1 MKINLAVFFGG
12 RSVEHEISVI
22 SAVQAMHAT
31 NRQKYNVIPVYIT
44 KSGEMYTGEV
54 LFDINNYKDLESL
67 LENCN
72 KAQITRQEN
81 EVVLIS
87 PGKGLFKSH
96 KITPI
101 HIAFPVVHGTNC
113 EDGSI
118 QGFFEL
124 IGLPYIGC
132 DVIASAVGMDKAVFK
147 SVMQSYNLPVLPG
160 FTFDSRSFVLQKDE
174 IIGKITEQFSFPVI
188 VKPANLGS
196 SVGISKANDPQQLE
210 EAITLASHFAEK
222 ILVEPAIT
230 NLREINCSVLGDN
243 EECQA
248 SVCEEPIM
256 KDEIL
261 SYKDKYLSGNLTKGM
276 ESLSRKLPAELS
288 EEKSEEIRQLAIKVF
303 KAIGGSGLA
312 RIDFLID
319 TADNGKVYI
328 NEINTIPGSLAFYL
342 WRESGISFDKL
353 IDKLVERGYR
363 RHRNKSNLMYSIET
377 NILAKPSF
385 GIKGSK
391 LKG

>member
-1 MKINLAVFFGG
+1 MKLNLAVFFGC

-22 SAVQAMHAT
+22 SAVQAMHAA
-31 NRQKYNVIPVYIT
+31 NREKYNVIPVYIT
-44 KSGEMYTGEV
+44 KTGEMYTGEA
-54 LFDINNYKDLESL
+54 LFEIGNYKNTQTLLES
-67 LENCN
+67 CQR
-72 KAQITRQEN
+72 AVITKQDKD
-81 EVVLIS
+81 VVLITR
-87 PGKGLFKSH
+87 GKGLFKS
-96 KITPI
+96 KNILPI
-101 HIAFPVVHGTNC
+101 HMAFPIVHGTNC

-132 DVIASAVGMDKAVFK
+132 DVTASAIGMDKSVFK
-147 SVMQSYNLPVLPG
+147 SVMQSHGLPVLPG
-160 FTFDSRSFVLQKDE
+160 ITFDSRSFVLQKAK
-174 IIGKITEQFSFPVI
+174 IIEKITQQFNFPII

-196 SVGISKANDPQQLE
+196 SIGISKASDPHQLE
-210 EAITLASHFAEK
+210 EAIMLAANFTEK
-222 ILVEPAIT
+222 ILVEPAVT

-243 EECQA
+243 EECKA

-261 SYKDKYLSGNLTKGM
+261 SYKDKYMSGASTKGM

-288 EEKSEEIRQLAIKVF
+288 DEKSEEIRQLAIKVF

-312 RIDFLID
+312 RIDFLLD
-319 TADNGKVYI
+319 TADNDKVYV

-342 WRESGISFDKL
+342 WKETGLSFDKL
-353 IDKLVERGYR
+353 IDQLVEIGYR
-363 RHRNKSNLMYSIET
+363 RSRNKSNLMFSIET
-377 NILAKPSF
+377 NILASSGL

>member
-22 SAVQAMHAT
+22 SAVQAMHAA
-31 NRQKYNVIPVYIT
+31 NHEKYNVIPIYIT
-44 KSGEMYTGEV
+44 KAGEMYTGEV
-54 LFDINNYKDLESL
+54 LFDINNYKDLNAL
-67 LENCN
+67 LENCQA
-72 KAQITRQEN
+72 AQIAKQEN
-81 EVVLIS
+81 EVVLITR
-87 PGKGLFKSH
+87 GKGLFKSS
-96 KITPI
+96 KTTPI
-101 HIAFPVVHGTNC
+101 HMAFPVVHGTNC

-132 DVIASAVGMDKAVFK
+132 DVTSSAIGMDKSVFK

-174 IIGKITEQFSFPVI
+174 IIGKIAEQFSFPVI

-210 EAITLASHFAEK
+210 EAITLAANFAEK

-243 EECQA
+243 EEYEA

-261 SYKDKYLSGNLTKGM
+261 SYKDKYLSGNSTKGM
-276 ESLSRKLPAELS
+276 ESLSRKLPADLPD
-288 EEKSEEIRQLAIKVF
+288 EKSEEIKQLAINVF

-312 RIDFLID
+312 RIDFLLD
-319 TADNGKVYI
+319 TADNDKVYV

-342 WRESGISFDKL
+342 WKESGLPFDKL
-353 IDKLVERGYR
+353 IDKLVDLGYKRSR
-363 RHRNKSNLMYSIET
+363 RKANLMYSIET
-377 NILAKPSF
+377 NILATSNF
-385 GIKGSK
+385 GIKGNK